1 MIPEHHYINR
11 SNWLRAA
18 VLGANDGILSTASI
32 AIGIAAATSSRE
44 SIVIGAVAGI
54 AAGAF
59 AMAAGEYVS
68 VSSQSDIEKADL
80 AREQEELIKHPEEEL
95 HELAEIYVERGLN
108 EALALQVAKELTA
121 KDALEAHARDE
132 LGISDLTAANPLQAS
147 IASGVAFTLGGMLPV
162 LVAVWGSLENMIVL
176 QYVSSILFLGFLGAL
191 SAYTG
196 GAPIGRAV
204 VRIMFWGTLAMGA
217 TALIGYLFG
226 LGFAL

>member
-80 AREQEELIKHPEEEL
+80 AREKEELINHPEDEL
-95 HELAEIYVERGLN
+95 QELAEIYVERGLN
-108 EALALQVAKELTA
+108 ESLALQVAKELTA

-147 IASGVAFTLGGMLPV
+147 LASSIAFIVGGFLPV
-162 LVAVWGSLENMIVL
+162 LVAVWGSLQNMIVL
-176 QYVSSILFLGFLGAL
+176 QYVSSTLFLGVLGAL

-196 GAPIGRAV
+196 GAPIRRAV
-204 VRIMFWGTLAMGA
+204 IRIMFWGTLAMGA